1 MRGSVFRPPHPATR
15 LLHLRE
21 LLVQHILVQRFVL
34 GLCSEGLLVL
44 QHLLGVLQTDA
55 RSLYCRL
62 EDIAPLL
69 LGVGDG
75 GGALSV
81 ANGVLGVP
89 SMREADGGVFADF
102 AADILDRIL
111 VSNFTHSGFLVV
123 SGQWLVV
130 SGGIKN

>member
-1 MRGSVFRPPHPATR
+1 M
-15 LLHLRE
+15 
-21 LLVQHILVQRFVL
+21 QR
-34 GLCSEGLLVL
+34 
-44 QHLLGVLQTDA
+44 LLGVLQTDA

-81 ANGVLGVP
+81 ANGVLCVP

-102 AADILDRIL
+102 PQISLIGY
-111 VSNFTHSGFLVV
+111 S
-123 SGQWLVV
+123 
-130 SGGIKN
+130 